1 MAVRIRLHRLG
12 SKHRPFYRVV
22 VADSR
27 SPRDGR
33 FIETVGYYDPLP
45 EKVMFKV
52 NADRVEHWVARGA
65 TTTDTVASL
74 LKRSDGL
81 TTAEEVERLAK
92 ERRTAAVEEANKL
105 APKPK
110 PKVEAKAG
118 EAPKAPGPKPAPP
131 KAPAAEAKPTADA
144 KPAAV
149 AKPAADPKP
158 AVAAPPTPAAE
169 AKPAAAEAPK
179 ADAPK
184 PAEPKKES

>member
-1 MAVRIRLHRLG
+1 LG
-12 SKHRPFYRVV
+12 SKHRPFFRVV

-65 TTTDTVASL
+65 TATDTVASL

-110 PKVEAKAG
+110 PKPKVEAKAG

-144 KPAAV
+144 KPAAAV
-149 AKPAADPKP
+149 KPAADPKP

-169 AKPAAAEAPK
+169 AKPAAVEAPK